1 MKMKNFLIGMAL
13 GIAAGMC
20 LAEIPAVRNFI
31 ATGKKKIK
39 KMVKA
44 KED

>member
-13 GIAAGMC
+13 GVAAGMC
-20 LAEIPAVRNFI
+20 LAEIPAVKNFI
-31 ATGKKKIK
+31 TTGKKKIK

-44 KED
+44 NDD